1 MLSVNIAHI
10 YEHQCFITPQEEKHF
25 KRTFQ
30 ELGKRKKKKE
40 QILGMVVEGLPD
52 DLTQTMIDDLIAK
65 RKKKL
70 KELEEINRG
79 VPMAEIKAQRYQEK
93 LNDLREKVMLKMMEE
108 EGFELDDIT

>member
-1 MLSVNIAHI
+1 MPYKVKEEVPHKCLYAKCKHCPEFVHI
-10 YEHQCFITPQEEKHF
+10 YEHQCFITSQEEEHF

-30 ELGKRKKKKE
+30 ELGKRKKKQE

-70 KELEEINRG
+70 KELEEINRCTLG
-79 VPMAEIKAQRYQEK
+79 
-93 LNDLREKVMLKMMEE
+93 
-108 EGFELDDIT
+108 